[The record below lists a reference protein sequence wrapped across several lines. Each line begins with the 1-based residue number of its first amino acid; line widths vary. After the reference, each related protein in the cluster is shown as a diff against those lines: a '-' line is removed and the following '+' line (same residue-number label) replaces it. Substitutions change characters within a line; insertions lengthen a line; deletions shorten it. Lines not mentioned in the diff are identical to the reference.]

1 MTKTFKFLYWISQ
14 VLWLI
19 VTIPIAALIYVFS
32 MSMFA
37 IIFVLNKIIKITN
50 HKSKQNAK
58 AQFISKSFEG
68 LR

>member
-1 MTKTFKFLYWISQ
+1 MTKTFRFLYWISQ

-19 VTIPIAALIYVFS
+19 VTIPLAALIYIFS

-37 IIFVLNKIIKITN
+37 IVFVLNKIIKITN
-50 HKSKQNAK
+50 HKSETNAK
-58 AQFISKSFEG
+58 AQFIAKSFEG